1 MSRPTRQ
8 ESKRV
13 VLERPTSGGRVG
25 STSGAVIEFAAS
37 AKGAPRPLG
46 SIVVRRVPP
55 RRRRS
60 RDRALV
66 GGDRTAAIWVPLVD
80 LRHQLDGDVLGV
92 EPATGTGFR
101 RTVESSMI
109 ITYIY
114 TLSMNS

>member
-13 VLERPTSGGRVG
+13 VLERPTSGGWVG
-25 STSGAVIEFAAS
+25 STSDAVIEFAAS
-37 AKGAPRPLG
+37 AKGASRPLG

-80 LRHQLDGDVLGV
+80 LRHQLDGDVLGLNRLRV
-92 EPATGTGFR
+92 LDFDVPSNRA
-101 RTVESSMI
+101 
-109 ITYIY
+109 
-114 TLSMNS
+114 

>member
-13 VLERPTSGGRVG
+13 VLERPTSGGWVG
-25 STSGAVIEFAAS
+25 STSDAVIEFAAS
-37 AKGAPRPLG
+37 AKGASRPLG
-46 SIVVRRVPP
+46 SIVVRRVP
-55 RRRRS
+55 RRRS

-80 LRHQLDGDVLGV
+80 LRHQLDGDVFGV